1 MCIRFDENCFETGI
15 EAMKS
20 AKAGVGSP
28 LNSVAWSVV
37 LNMARRMADKIIIIK
52 ARNGKSVFAVFSE
65 IKVNIMNVGARPK
78 LTTSDRE
85 SSSLPKSDFALSR
98 RAVNPSRKSKIEAT
112 KISIPAR

>member
-1 MCIRFDENCFETGI
+1 MCMRFDENCFETEI

-37 LNMARRMADKIIIIK
+37 LKMARRMADKIIIINV
-52 ARNGKSVFAVFSE
+52 RNGKYGFSLFSE
-65 IKVNIMNVGARPK
+65 IKVNIINVGASPK

-85 SSSLPKSDFALSR
+85 SSSLPNSDFALRR
-98 RAVNPSRKSKIEAT
+98 RAVNPSRKSKIEAI